1 MIKAF
6 YPADEI
12 DRIKTQ
18 IPIVLFLE
26 ARGSSLK
33 QAGSLFKTRC
43 LFHDDHDPSL
53 FVYPKDNH
61 YHCFGCGEHGDVISL
76 LMRLDGVGFLEAC
89 HRLGGNASASS
100 PPRAAA
106 FSNHYRKTQQ
116 QKEDEEKQLR
126 SNAKAAK
133 EQILKEFAW
142 SLEDILQ
149 DSPTTLGDYPS
160 PEDARLMIVT
170 LFDPHS
176 TIWIGGIY
184 DSGGVRHSAHFQKA
198 SVWANLPDLLGGRIT
213 SSIFRSGEYRRK
225 ASQVIERPYIV
236 IEADE
241 AIGKKPETEEEKTQN
256 RLANAALIRWC
267 RDGLRMELVAVVD
280 TGNKSLHGWFRKPE
294 NPRVC
299 HELEVIATDLGI
311 DGLLKSAVQPVR
323 LPGFIHEKSGRR
335 SRLLWLKAL

>member
-1 MIKAF
+1 MKKAL
-6 YPADEI
+6 YSVDEI

-18 IPIVLFLE
+18 FPIVSFLE
-26 ARGSSLK
+26 ARGISFQRS
-33 QAGSLFKTRC
+33 GSLFKTRC
-43 LFHDDHDPSL
+43 LFHDDPDPSF
-53 FVYPKDNH
+53 FVYPEDNH
-61 YHCFGCGEHGDVISL
+61 YYCFGCGEHGDVISL
-76 LMRLDGVGFLEAC
+76 VMRLYGVGFLEAC
-89 HRLGGNASASS
+89 QRLGGNASASS
-100 PPRAAA
+100 PKRAAA
-106 FSNHYRKTQQ
+106 FSNHYRKTQ

-142 SLEDILQ
+142 PLEDILQ
-149 DSPTTLGDYPS
+149 DSPTPLGDYLS
-160 PEDARLMIVT
+160 AVEARLMIVT

-176 TIWIGGIY
+176 TIWIGGIH
-184 DSGGVRHSAHFQKA
+184 DSGRVKHSAHFQKA
-198 SVWANLPDLLGGRIT
+198 SVWANLPDLPGSRIT
-213 SSIFRSGEYRRK
+213 PSIFRSGEYRRQGN
-225 ASQVIERPYIV
+225 QVIERPYIV

-241 AIGKKPETEEEKTQN
+241 AIGKKPDTEEEKTQN

-299 HELEVIATDLGI
+299 HELEVIAIDLGI
-311 DGLLKSAVQPVR
+311 DHLFKSAAQPVR